1 MIKLKKY
8 IVGILI
14 AGLVLSALLSLGLGA
29 YVISPGNILN
39 NIVRALG
46 GSVPVDD
53 VAYKV
58 FWYIRM
64 PRVVLA
70 VLVGA
75 TLAVA
80 GVGFQGLFRNPLADA
95 SLIGVGSGATLAA
108 IFAIVLGSTLLLSFQ
123 TVLGQYLLNV
133 SAFAGAILS
142 ILVVYRL
149 SRSQGKTH
157 VAIMLLAGI
166 AINAIVGAASGLIT
180 LAAKDEQLRT
190 ITFWSLGSLGGANWK
205 NILALLPFV
214 AVTMAVMP
222 FMGKPL
228 NALALGEQDA
238 VSMGIPI
245 ERVKNIIM
253 IVCAI
258 GVGACVAMTGMIGF
272 VGLVIPHIFRLLL
285 GPEHKKLI
293 IVSALGGAILLLL
306 SDLVSRT
313 IIAPVEIP
321 IGIITSLIGG
331 PFFIYLLLKEKNKN
345 IF

>member
-14 AGLVLSALLSLGLGA
+14 AGLIISVLLSLGLGA
-29 YVISPGNILN
+29 YVIYPETIFN
-39 NIVRALG
+39 NIVSALG
-46 GSVPVDD
+46 GSVAVDD

-70 VLVGA
+70 ILVGA

-108 IFAIVLGSTLLLSFQ
+108 IFAIVLGGTLLLSFQ
-123 TVLGQYLLNV
+123 TVLGQYLLNI
-133 SAFAGAILS
+133 SAFIGAILS

-214 AVTMAVMP
+214 VVTTVVMP

>member
-1 MIKLKKY
+1 MIKFKKY
-8 IVGILI
+8 IIGILI
-14 AGLVLSALLSLGLGA
+14 AGLVLSVLLSLGLGA
-29 YVISPGNILN
+29 YVIYPGTILN
-39 NIVRALG
+39 NIVSALG
-46 GSVPVDD
+46 GAVVTDD
-53 VAYKV
+53 VAYNV

-70 VLVGA
+70 ILIGA

-108 IFAIVLGSTLLLSFQ
+108 IFAIVLGSSVLLSFQ
-123 TVLGQYLLNV
+123 TILGQYLLNI
-133 SAFAGAILS
+133 SAFAGAIIS

-205 NILALLPFV
+205 NIMALLPFV
-214 AVTMAVMP
+214 AVTVGIMP

-253 IVCAI
+253 VVCAI
-258 GVGACVAMTGMIGF
+258 GVGACVAMAGMIGF
-272 VGLVIPHIFRLLL
+272 IGLVVPHIFRLLL

-293 IVSALGGAILLLL
+293 LVSALGGAILLVL
-306 SDLVSRT
+306 SDLISRT